1 MIFYFSAT
9 GNSLWAA
16 HELSRAF
23 DEPMYS
29 IPEELNTTAGELL
42 YSVGENE
49 KVFFVYPV
57 HTWGPAIP
65 VRQFIRRLRLKNY
78 HTQNVYSVCTCGSD
92 CGHTDR
98 IIRKEL
104 LKRKIHLSACYSI
117 SMPNT
122 YILAKGFNT
131 DTPLIAQNK
140 LKHAPKELHKIIQVI
155 KGLPLS
161 KPLYQY
167 SSFPSAKSR
176 ILYPIFVHLLV
187 GKNSFHATDQCIS
200 CGHCEQICPT
210 QTIRLQNGKPEWA
223 NTCIQCCA
231 CIHRCPVQAIEY
243 GKITLRK
250 GRYHHPDIK

>member
-29 IPEELNTTAGELL
+29 IPEELNKTAGELL

-57 HTWGPAIP
+57 HTW
-65 VRQFIRRLRLKNY
+65 
-78 HTQNVYSVCTCGSD
+78 
-92 CGHTDR
+92 
-98 IIRKEL
+98 
-104 LKRKIHLSACYSI
+104 
-117 SMPNT
+117 
-122 YILAKGFNT
+122 
-131 DTPLIAQNK
+131 
-140 LKHAPKELHKIIQVI
+140 
-155 KGLPLS
+155 
-161 KPLYQY
+161 
-167 SSFPSAKSR
+167 
-176 ILYPIFVHLLV
+176 
-187 GKNSFHATDQCIS
+187 
-200 CGHCEQICPT
+200 GHCEQICPT